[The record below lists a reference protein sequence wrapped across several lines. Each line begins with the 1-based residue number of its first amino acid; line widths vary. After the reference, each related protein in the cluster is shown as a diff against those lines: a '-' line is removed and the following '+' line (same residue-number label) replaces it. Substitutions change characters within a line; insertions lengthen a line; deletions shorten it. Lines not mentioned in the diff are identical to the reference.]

1 MFTSLPQTTDPAD
14 LDPAQPGRGAPGAR
28 AQVPA
33 GRQRLILQLLRTR
46 GSVSVADLE
55 REFDISAM
63 TARRDLRV
71 LEEGGLAQRTY
82 GGAILPETAAIE
94 DSFEQRIGRA
104 VEAKNRLA
112 EATLELV
119 ADGETVFVDSS
130 TTSYF
135 ALRELVAAGRELTVV
150 SNSLPVMQLVSD
162 AGRGELVGLGGTYRP
177 GARSF
182 VGHDTVRAARG
193 LLADTALISVKG
205 LTNDGSLSDP
215 DPLEAEVKRTMI
227 EQSTQS
233 IFLLDASKLEGRG
246 LVVIARLEELSVVLA
261 AGVEDPEAARLRKLA
276 ANVRLV

>member
-1 MFTSLPQTTDPAD
+1 VLLVDPVVRLVFAAPLAETT
-14 LDPAQPGRGAPGAR
+14 GTR

-33 GRQRLILQLLRTR
+33 GRQREILQLLRTR

-55 REFDISAM
+55 REFGISAM

-71 LEEGGLAQRTY
+71 LEDGGLAQRTY
-82 GGAILPETAAIE
+82 GGAILPETAAVE
-94 DSFEQRIGRA
+94 DSFEQRIGQA

-112 EATLELV
+112 AAALDLV
-119 ADGETVFVDSS
+119 TDGEIVFVDSS
-130 TTSYF
+130 TTAYF
-135 ALRELVAAGRELTVV
+135 ALRELIAAGREPTVV
-150 SNSLPVMQLVSD
+150 TNSLPVMQLVSD
-162 AGRGELVGLGGTYRP
+162 SGRGELVGLGGTYRA

-182 VGHDTVRAARG
+182 VGHDTVRAARA

-205 LTNDGSLSDP
+205 LTDDGSLSDP

-246 LVVIARLEELSVVLA
+246 LVVIARLEELTVVLA
-261 AGVEDPEAARLRKLA
+261 AGVEDPEATRLRKLA
-276 ANVRLV
+276 PNVRLV